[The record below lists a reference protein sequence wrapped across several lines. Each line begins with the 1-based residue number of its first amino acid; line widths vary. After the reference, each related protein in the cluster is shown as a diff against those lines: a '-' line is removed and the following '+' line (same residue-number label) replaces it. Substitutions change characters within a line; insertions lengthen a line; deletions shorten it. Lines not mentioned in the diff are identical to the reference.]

1 MKSIYLQKMKT
12 VMTDTVLTVKRCFV
26 YVMMG
31 FVSCATA
38 SAQTGSSA
46 DLNTGKGAL
55 QTVTQQI
62 ASYVPLVQNLIYAI
76 AGVVAVVGAI
86 QVYMKMNNGDQDV
99 SKSIM
104 MLIGACLFLVA
115 AAVALPKFFGVGG

>member
-12 VMTDTVLTVKRCFV
+12 VLVSLSLMCKRSFA
-26 YVMMG
+26 YVCLGFMG
-31 FVSCATA
+31 CA
-38 SAQTGSSA
+38 SAYAQATSDMGTKALA
-46 DLNTGKGAL
+46 D
-55 QTVTQQI
+55 VTTKVAAYI
-62 ASYVPLVQNLIYAI
+62 PYVQNLIYAI

-115 AAVALPKFFGVGG
+115 AAVALPKFFGVG

>member
-1 MKSIYLQKMKT
+1 MKLKFLQKMKT
-12 VMTDTVLTVKRCFV
+12 MATGLAMTSKRCLG
-26 YVMMG
+26 YVALG
-31 FVSCATA
+31 FASCATA
-38 SAQTGSSA
+38 SAQATTDMGTRALA
-46 DLNTGKGAL
+46 D
-55 QTVTQQI
+55 VT
-62 ASYVPLVQNLIYAI
+62 AKVAAYVPFVQNLIYAI

-115 AAVALPKFFGVGG
+115 AAVALPKFFGVG